1 MLKCH
6 KKEVKKMYK
15 EVAKMRL
22 KQIRTELGL
31 SQYDVQTETGISQSK
46 ISRFETGEREPTIED
61 LAKLSELYNVTTD
74 WLLGIGKKDD

>member
-1 MLKCH
+1 
-6 KKEVKKMYK
+6 MYK

>member
-6 KKEVKKMYK
+6 KKEVSIMYK

-22 KQIRTELGL
+22 KQMRLELGL

-61 LAKLSELYNVTTD
+61 IAKLAELYNVTTD
-74 WLLGIGKKDD
+74 WLLGIGKKEE